1 MASVNLGCVKQSC
14 VKLPRTLRSVVGVP
28 YANENAEAHSARKIT
43 VGCLIAVA
51 SVTGAK
57 AQSQLAPVTVDAP
70 VERKKPAVSKPSP
83 EQIRAR
89 NALRR
94 AAHEKQQQQAQA
106 AAAAAASAAAQAPDR
121 DPYADP
127 NAPYKANRLSSSKFP
142 EPIVNT
148 PRSITV
154 LTKELLEDKNATSL
168 KDVARTT
175 PGVTLGTGEGGNAF
189 GDRFFIR
196 GFDARNDVF
205 VDGIRDPAVSV
216 RENFFTEQLE
226 ILKGPAATVDG
237 RGTTGGALNIV
248 TKQAANANFY
258 NGETQIA
265 TDGTRRVTMD
275 VNQVINPTLAV
286 RVDAI
291 WQNAGIAGRDYTTDD
306 RNGAM
311 AAVKWAPNDSFTV
324 TANYVHTY
332 LWSLPDF
339 GVPYVNNGLV
349 SAPVTSLGVPRTTY
363 YGIVNR
369 DFQRVQQDFGTV
381 DAKYIVN
388 DFITLEN
395 KMRDEKAMNDYIGTI
410 PEQNTSA
417 AGCAGNGKTTMAG
430 LNPNAWT
437 VCLNPQTRYQ
447 VTNVVANQTSATFK
461 FDTGPVQNT
470 VITGVEAS
478 REQVSI
484 DTYAGLGSEVLGP
497 GAFSTGSIYSPVVDP
512 TNYITTANNPIPT
525 GIPDVVGINTQSA
538 YTLWTA
544 NYRDYVILN
553 GGVRFDESGIS
564 AKKQYS
570 TVSASTAEISGGSGM
585 WNYNLGALWKPIP
598 ITSLY
603 WAYATASDPV
613 GAELDGTSANYGG
626 LNPTSNIGQV
636 FPPIDSR
643 AQEVGNKWELF
654 DRHLLATIALFRTD
668 VTNARESIGNVI
680 TATGMYHVQGIDM
693 GAQGNITD
701 KWSVYT
707 GLVMMKTRVDH
718 SAMATDIGAPL
729 AFISQKSF
737 NVLTKYKITDN
748 FEIGGQATYR
758 SAMYGGTLLAANQS
772 TMLPAYWR
780 FDGFMGGKLNQ
791 NWKWKLYANNIFNK
805 LYYDAFYQSGAPFTL
820 VAPGRSVGI
829 ELAAKY

>member
-1 MASVNLGCVKQSC
+1 MMGRVEQNC
-14 VKLPRTLRSVVGVP
+14 VKLPRTLRSGVGVP
-28 YANENAEAHSARKIT
+28 YANENAEAYSARKIT

-57 AQSQLAPVTVDAP
+57 AQQPLAPVTVDAP
-70 VERKKPAVSKPSP
+70 VERKKPAASKPSP

-89 NALRR
+89 NAVRR
-94 AAHEKQQQQAQA
+94 TAREKQAQQAQA
-106 AAAAAASAAAQAPDR
+106 AAAAANTAALAPDR

-168 KDVARTT
+168 KEVARTT
-175 PGVTLGTGEGGNAF
+175 PGITLGTGEGGNAF

-226 ILKGPAATVDG
+226 ILKGPAATIDG

-248 TKQAANANFY
+248 TKQATNANFY
-258 NGETQIA
+258 NAETQIA
-265 TDGTRRVTMD
+265 SDGTRRVTMD

-286 RVDAI
+286 RVEGV
-291 WQNAGIAGRDYTTDD
+291 WQNAGIAGRSYASDD
-306 RNGAM
+306 RDGAM

-339 GVPYVNNGLV
+339 GVPYNSVLG
-349 SAPVTSLGVPRTTY
+349 APVTSLGVARNTY
-363 YGIVNR
+363 YGVVNR
-369 DFQRVQQDFGTV
+369 DFQNVQQDFGTV

-395 KMRDEKAMNDYIGTI
+395 KARDEKASNNYIGTI
-410 PEQNTSA
+410 PEQNATS
-417 AGCAGNGKTTMAG
+417 CAGGGPTSLAG

-437 VCLNPQTRYQ
+437 VCQNAQSRYQ
-447 VTNVVANQTSATFK
+447 ALNVVANQSSATFK
-461 FDTGPVQNT
+461 FDTGPVRNT
-470 VITGVEAS
+470 VITGAEAS
-478 REQVSI
+478 FEQVSI
-484 DTYAGLGSEVLGP
+484 DTYRGLGSEVLGTP
-497 GAFSTGSIYSPVVDP
+497 FGNGSIGPTSVTGP
-512 TNYITTANNPIPT
+512 TNYITGPFNPIPT
-525 GIPDVVGINTQSA
+525 GNPNVVALNTQSA

-544 NYRDYVILN
+544 NYRDYIILN
-553 GGVRFDESGIS
+553 SGVRFDETGIS
-564 AKKQYS
+564 AKKMYTS
-570 TVSASTAEISGGSGM
+570 YPTTAEVAGSSGS

-613 GAELDGTSANYGG
+613 GAEIDGTSNNYGG
-626 LNPTSNIGQV
+626 LNPTYPGNQIFS
-636 FPPIDSR
+636 PIESR

-654 DRHLLATIALFRTD
+654 DRHLLASIALFRTD
-668 VTNARESIGNVI
+668 VSNARELPSGGSAIIQG
-680 TATGMYHVQGIDM
+680 AAYHVQGIDM

-701 KWSVYT
+701 KWSIYT
-707 GLVMMKTRVDH
+707 GLVLMKTRVDH
-718 SAMATDIGAPL
+718 SVTPTNIGLPL
-729 AFISQKSF
+729 AFVSPQSF
-737 NVLTKYKITDN
+737 NVLTKYQINDKLQ
-748 FEIGGQATYR
+748 IGGQATYR
-758 SAMYGGTLLAANQS
+758 SSMQGGTVLAANS
-772 TMLPAYWR
+772 GTILPSYWR
-780 FDGFMGGKLNQ
+780 FDGFLGGNLDK

-805 LYYDAFYQSGAPFTL
+805 LYYDAFYQSTAPFVL